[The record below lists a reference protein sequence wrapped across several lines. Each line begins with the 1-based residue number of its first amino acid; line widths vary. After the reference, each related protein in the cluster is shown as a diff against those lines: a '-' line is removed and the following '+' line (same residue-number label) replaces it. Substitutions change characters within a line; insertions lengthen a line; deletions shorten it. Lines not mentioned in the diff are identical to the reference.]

1 MNTCFMV
8 GTRSMWMFLPTLAG
22 YRHTRTVERFMF
34 IRWVPAGTQT
44 TGTEVSASCA
54 TRLRSRITMSGRPST
69 AAMVSSHMLPW

>member
-1 MNTCFMV
+1 M
-8 GTRSMWMFLPTLAG
+8 
-22 YRHTRTVERFMF
+22 
-34 IRWVPAGTQT
+34 GTQT